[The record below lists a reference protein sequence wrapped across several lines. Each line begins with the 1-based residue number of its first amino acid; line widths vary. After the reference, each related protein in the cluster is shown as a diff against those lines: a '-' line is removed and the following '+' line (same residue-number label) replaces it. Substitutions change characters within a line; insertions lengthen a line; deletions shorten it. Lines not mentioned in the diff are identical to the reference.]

1 MSRACLMWCGLTLI
15 LGIVLGSSC
24 HEPEPIT
31 IFKAD
36 TSTKVH
42 IVERPVFISD
52 TIKVKSVQLKYKDYF
67 NTDTVNIPC
76 NDTSFIA
83 QADSVIT
90 STNDTINMAFN
101 YANRKGFFSLVYKP
115 RPDSIKVETIEI
127 PIEKQSN
134 YGFIIGTFGVGLF
147 LGLLAGVSK

>member
-24 HEPEPIT
+24 HEPQPIT

-36 TSTKVH
+36 TTTKVN

-52 TIKVKSVQLKYKDYF
+52 TIKVKSVQVKYKDYF

-101 YANRKGFFSLVYKP
+101 YAKRKGFFSLVFKP
-115 RPDSIKVETIEI
+115 RPDSIITVQLPVVKTETKTEWAWLL
-127 PIEKQSN
+127 
-134 YGFIIGTFGVGLF
+134 GLF
-147 LGLLAGVSK
+147 GLGLGIGSYGSR